1 VNETHDSKIIILQG
15 GKVMNSRKP
24 FGTLLCAML
33 VLVAGAAMALG
44 QNDPAAYRLVAGDAE
59 ESPAMNSETPVYQSP
74 GGDCCG
80 MGCSPSCCGQGCLQ
94 STCCAR
100 WTATA
105 DYIVFDRVGSIDRTL
120 VMAQPPSTMRVPPP
134 VEFLNAKDLNQG
146 FAGGPRVGLLRHG
159 DCGYD
164 LELLY
169 FQIDGWSDTREIP
182 QVGAYTEYFPVPG
195 PLHIG
200 NSRETML
207 FDYASRLY
215 DAECNVRWNPICR
228 LTMLAGF
235 RYVSLQED
243 LSEGRLFT
251 GASAATTFYP
261 DWITNVRNDLYGFQ
275 VGADGLIYE
284 CGCFSIDGLCKAG
297 VFGNHAV
304 QSTIA
309 VNTGPLTGSTTHT
322 AFLGEAGVQCKYRV
336 TRGLVLK
343 AGYEALWLQGVALAP
358 GQIDQTNVITGD
370 AGINANYGAF
380 YHGATAG
387 LEYTF

>member
-1 VNETHDSKIIILQG
+1 
-15 GKVMNSRKP
+15 MNSRKTL
-24 FGTLLCAML
+24 GTLLCTIL
-33 VLVAGAAMALG
+33 VLAASSAVAFG
-44 QNDPAAYRLVAGDAE
+44 QQDPAAYRLVAGDSE
-59 ESPAMNSETPVYQSP
+59 ESPPMNSQSHVYQSP
-74 GGDCCG
+74 GGDCCNPG
-80 MGCSPSCCGQGCLQ
+80 CDAGSCSPSCLQQG
-94 STCCAR
+94 CCAR

-105 DYIVFDRVGSIDRTL
+105 DFIVLNRVGSVDRTL
-120 VMAQPPSTMRVPPP
+120 VAAQPPASLSVPPA
-134 VEFLNAKDLNQG
+134 VEFLNANDLNQG
-146 FAGGPRVGLLRHG
+146 FAAGPRVGLLRHG

-169 FQIDGWSDTREIP
+169 YQIDGWSDSREIP

-215 DAECNVRWNPICR
+215 NAECNVRWSPVCR
-228 LTMLAGF
+228 VTMLAGF
-235 RYVSLQED
+235 RYLSLQET
-243 LSEGRLFT
+243 LGEGRLFT
-251 GASAATTFYP
+251 GASAATTLYP
-261 DWITNVRNDLYGFQ
+261 DWITNARNDLYGFQ
-275 VGADGLIYE
+275 VGADGLIYD
-284 CGCFSIDGLCKAG
+284 CGCFSVDGLFKAG

-309 VNTGPLTGSTTHT
+309 VNTGPLTGSTNHVS
-322 AFLGEAGVQCKYRV
+322 FLGEVGVQCKYQV
-336 TRGLVLK
+336 TRGLALR
-343 AGYEALWLQGVALAP
+343 AGYEAMWLQGVALAP

-370 AGINANYGAF
+370 AGINTNYGVF